1 MKKAEN
7 EKGCLISYGIAVL
20 LTVAFLGIFFMG
32 TDGIA
37 QINNVACQD
46 YECTTAEAQYGEVDY
61 YGEAC
66 VELCPNYPAY
76 PNVLSGLLFGYWIE
90 CYLYPATGS
99 KNLLGT
105 ANTTYGW
112 GGCSVERRGRSITA
126 KLTYIQEGEGYVDTL
141 KCTPCNDCCVYNY

>member
-1 MKKAEN
+1 MKKAD
-7 EKGCLISYGIAVL
+7 CLSYGIAVL

-76 PNVLSGLLFGYWIE
+76 PNVLSGVISGDGIY

-105 ANTTYGW
+105 ANTAYGW
-112 GGCSVERRGRSITA
+112 AGCSVERRGRSLTG
-126 KLTYIQEGEGYVDTL
+126 KLSYIQEDEGYVDIIKCL
-141 KCTPCNDCCVYNY
+141 PCNGCCTP

>member
-37 QINNVACQD
+37 LTSNIACQD
-46 YECTTAEAQYGEVDY
+46 YECSVTGYQDGEVDFIDTD
-61 YGEAC
+61 C
-66 VELCPNYPAY
+66 LELCFDDGFEVDIYSPFFY
-76 PNVLSGLLFGYWIE
+76 G
-90 CYLYPATGS
+90 YLYPATGS

-105 ANTTYGW
+105 CYDYTYSW
-112 GGCSVERRGRSITA
+112 TGCSVERRGRSITV
-126 KLTYIQEGEGYVDTL
+126 KLSYIQEDDGYVVIH
-141 KCTPCNDCCVYNY
+141 KCTPCDGCCG